1 VLSASIRPAASPFPL
16 HSEKQRIFA
25 STSNRI
31 ILASAYLMSEPL
43 LEVEGLETGYG
54 EVQLYADR
62 LDRVF
67 TLFPR
72 LKVTVDENLEMGAYT
87 SRGARG

>member
-1 VLSASIRPAASPFPL
+1 
-16 HSEKQRIFA
+16 
-25 STSNRI
+25 
-31 ILASAYLMSEPL
+31 MSEPL
-43 LEVEGLETGYG
+43 LQVEGLETGYG

-87 SRGARG
+87 SRGVRG